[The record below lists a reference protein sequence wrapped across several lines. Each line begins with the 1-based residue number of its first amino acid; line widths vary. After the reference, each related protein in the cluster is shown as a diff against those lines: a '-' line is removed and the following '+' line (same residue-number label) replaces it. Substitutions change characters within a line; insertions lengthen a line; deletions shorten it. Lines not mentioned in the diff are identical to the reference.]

1 MYTYV
6 CIYIIGILIYLGIEC
21 LYRNKQNLI
30 MIVSGEGTGL
40 GKKSTLY
47 PLSLGTIISIRYI
60 FNALA

>member
-1 MYTYV
+1 
-6 CIYIIGILIYLGIEC
+6 
-21 LYRNKQNLI
+21 

-47 PLSLGTIISIRYI
+47 PLSRVTIISIRYI